1 MHVKL
6 LLKELNVI
14 TSFLYV
20 NIPIH
25 SHLTSISHYI
35 NSMDLTKYSLIF
47 FLNQFSS
54 EYF

>member
-25 SHLTSISHYI
+25 SHLTSISHYV
-35 NSMDLTKYSLIF
+35 NSVDLTKYSLIF
-47 FLNQFSS
+47 LLNQFFS